1 MCGALS
7 KMLEYIKKEIEPK
20 ETATLTCASYS
31 QIRDENYEGK
41 YSFSALTIHAEK
53 EKFKKG
59 QRPCIVCNLLDQ
71 SPRRCFKIS
80 DPKIKRNLLKRGGR
94 CFVCFGT
101 GHLAAKYSSNYKC
114 HKCQGKHN
122 FSICLKNER
131 TSPTGSSDS
140 NTSNL
145 SKNSPNSNQT
155 SGTGGHLDNY
165 VALQTDSTALNVNS
179 CKNKV
184 VLLQTAK
191 TCVSNLNE
199 TKQNLHCVC
208 CSIQGVRESF

>member
-1 MCGALS
+1 M
-7 KMLEYIKKEIEPK
+7 
-20 ETATLTCASYS
+20 
-31 QIRDENYEGK
+31 
-41 YSFSALTIHAEK
+41 
-53 EKFKKG
+53 
-59 QRPCIVCNLLDQ
+59 
-71 SPRRCFKIS
+71 
-80 DPKIKRNLLKRGGR
+80 KRSGR
-94 CFVCFGT
+94 CFVCFET

-199 TKQNLHCVC
+199 TKQICIAYV
-208 CSIQGVRESF
+208 VRFRESEKVFERKCERTFEFKKYWERKVVN